1 MPKKNNGFFR
11 QLDPFGDSVT
21 FNIKGNAKL
30 GTTLGMFFG
39 MVTYFLIFI
48 YGFTK
53 FMTMWNY
60 EDTL

>member
-1 MPKKNNGFFR
+1 MPKSRNNFFR
-11 QLDPFGDSVT
+11 QLDPFGDSMT
-21 FNIKGNAKL
+21 FNFKGNDKL
-30 GTTLGMFFG
+30 GSTLGALFG
-39 MVTYFLIFI
+39 MVLYSLIFT